1 LIKIFNWLKEFER
14 FCIYKTLQI
23 FFPLESTLTSE
34 TNELRIERL
43 IEEFA
48 VMIEVFGLPKL
59 AGRLFSALLFGEPP
73 EKSTQDLIRLTGG
86 SKGAISQ
93 MLRLL
98 GHAGP
103 IEKCASLHARGH
115 CYRLRRH
122 FMVQMLEQK
131 MNALKGF
138 HDFFTSNEAEFAQM
152 IEFQKFF
159 ERISMEAF
167 NYWKEQ
173 KSKRVASDSFNIV
186 QK

>member
-1 LIKIFNWLKEFER
+1 M
-14 FCIYKTLQI
+14 T
-23 FFPLESTLTSE
+23 PE
-34 TNELRIERL
+34 TNDQRIERL

-48 VMIEVFGLPKL
+48 VKIEVFGLPKL

-103 IEKCASLHARGH
+103 IEKCASQHARGH

-122 FMVQMLEQK
+122 FVVQMLEQK

-138 HDFFTSNEAEFAQM
+138 HDFFTSNEAAFAHLSEQARENIQEM
-152 IEFQKFF
+152 IEFQIYF
-159 ERISMEAF
+159 EQIVMEAF
-167 NYWKEQ
+167 DYWKDQ
-173 KSKRVASDSFNIV
+173 KSNRTASGSFNTV

>member
-1 LIKIFNWLKEFER
+1 
-14 FCIYKTLQI
+14 
-23 FFPLESTLTSE
+23 LTSE

-138 HDFFTSNEAEFAQM
+138 HDFFTSNEAEFAHLSEQTQENIQEM